1 MISPADGRA
10 CVALSDRKG
19 DMDLASGI
27 ALASAVIA
35 LLALAVAAWTFRQG
49 AELNAF
55 LVFTERYEDIMSEL
69 PYEARL
75 APQWNP
81 AVDKDFS
88 IRLRYLNLCSE
99 EYYLKKRRLLSGRV
113 WGIWKAEMTSTLA
126 SRPYRDAWQ
135 QLRPQ
140 FSSYPE
146 FSKFVDD
153 CQAAG

>member
-1 MISPADGRA
+1 MN
-10 CVALSDRKG
+10 
-19 DMDLASGI
+19 LASGI

-55 LVFTERYEDIMSEL
+55 LVFTERYEKIMSEL
-69 PYEARL
+69 PHEARL
-75 APQWNP
+75 HPEWNP
-81 AVDKDFS
+81 EVDKDFA

-99 EYYLKKRRLLSGRV
+99 EFYLKKRCLLSARV
-113 WGIWKAEMTSTLA
+113 WGIWKTEMTSTLA

-135 QLRPQ
+135 QLRPH

-146 FSKFVDD
+146 FSEFVDD
-153 CQAAG
+153 CQTAR